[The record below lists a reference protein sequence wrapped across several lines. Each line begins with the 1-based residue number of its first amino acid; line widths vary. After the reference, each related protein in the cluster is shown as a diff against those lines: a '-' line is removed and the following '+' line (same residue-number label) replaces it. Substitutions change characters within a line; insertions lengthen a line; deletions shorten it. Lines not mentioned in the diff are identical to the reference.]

1 MICSGPFLIL
11 SGENAATMCLHLIK
25 VQFMF
30 TASLWDHDTSI
41 GLSKSTETEL
51 PVQTREHYVA
61 LLPGCYYVLLGM
73 MVRELLI

>member
-1 MICSGPFLIL
+1 
-11 SGENAATMCLHLIK
+11 
-25 VQFMF
+25 MF

-41 GLSKSTETEL
+41 GLSQSTETEL

-73 MVRELLI
+73 MVRELLIL